1 MCFIL
6 FISLVKYLL
15 ELSLILIKMDWVVF
29 LSLFF
34 FFFFLFF
41 FTEV

>member
-1 MCFIL
+1 ML
-6 FISLVKYLL
+6 SHHLL
-15 ELSLILIKMDWVVF
+15 LSRALS

-41 FTEV
+41 FSGSDIIMHTSD